1 MVKVCRVGF
10 LLLSGYSAIK
20 ADPLAAV
27 TEQTCLTFKS
37 TDSCKLSSTAVGS
50 YTIAGKLKTITIVGV
65 WTEPSEV
72 TLNGSKVQDS
82 QVEYD
87 KSLGRIK
94 ITGLVQDLNSAW
106 ELMW

>member
-1 MVKVCRVGF
+1 M
-10 LLLSGYSAIK
+10 
-20 ADPLAAV
+20 AAV